1 MVAAAAVWGVR
12 AVPAVLRG
20 AMAVP
25 VPAAG
30 VPVVLRPVTAIVVL
44 IVEEHAGDLVLHLVP
59 AVAAAVH
66 LVQQIAPTTVETLVV
81 RNALGRLLRQYI
93 NIKIKENDM
102 RTLKIEIDQETVNY
116 IERLHYEVEQRKDI
130 IQRLIEAH
138 ANDADA
144 AVLTSPAFRAYS
156 SELSEFTAEYE
167 TAKIELQKMHIP
179 AYLAGHEIKWK
190 LDFASR
196 EMEIEILCNCEIP
209 ELEEKA
215 GDNP

>member
-1 MVAAAAVWGVR
+1 MPLPQLSHNLDDHQGKH
-12 AVPAVLRG
+12 G
-20 AMAVP
+20 
-25 VPAAG
+25 
-30 VPVVLRPVTAIVVL
+30 
-44 IVEEHAGDLVLHLVP
+44 
-59 AVAAAVH
+59 
-66 LVQQIAPTTVETLVV
+66 
-81 RNALGRLLRQYI
+81 RNHVI
-93 NIKIKENDM
+93 
-102 RTLKIEIDQETVNY
+102 
-116 IERLHYEVEQRKDI
+116 
-130 IQRLIEAH
+130 
-138 ANDADA
+138 
-144 AVLTSPAFRAYS
+144 LTSPAFRAYS